1 MRKRYGKFLL
11 ALVLALTLL
20 MAGCGSQTPDT
31 PVTPVNP
38 GTEQTDPQDKP

>member
-20 MAGCGSQTPDT
+20 MVGCGSQTPDT

-38 GTEQTDPQDKP
+38 GTEQTDP